1 MEINNE
7 LDFVSPD
14 KLVYSEESIIRQLSF
29 LNPYLDGHNGFI
41 AGGCFKNIFRN
52 EKIKDVDIFFRS
64 EEDFDKAKLYY
75 QIHRDYVF
83 SYENKNTISYLNT
96 CTGVRVE
103 LIRNTYGSPEKILA
117 DFDFSIV
124 KFAYYDDI
132 NCRKCVYHDKFFEH
146 LTLKKLVLNK
156 EIKYPISTWNRTY
169 RYAKYGYGLCRES
182 KANLI
187 IAMTDEINNIDIA
200 DEEDSELISL
210 LGNELYFGID

>member
-1 MEINNE
+1 MEDTIYKGY
-7 LDFVSPD
+7 D
-14 KLVYSEESIIRQLSF
+14 KLIYSDETVIRQLSF
-29 LNPYLDGHNGFI
+29 LNPYLVGHDGFI

-52 EKIKDVDIFFRS
+52 EKIKDIDIFFKS
-64 EEDFDKAKLYY
+64 EEDFNKAVQFYNYHGKY
-75 QIHRDYVF
+75 IF
-83 SYENKNTISYLNT
+83 SYENKNTISYLNKE
-96 CTGVRVE
+96 TGIRVE
-103 LIRNTYGSPEKILA
+103 LIRNTYGSPEEILSN
-117 DFDFSIV
+117 FDFSIV
-124 KFAYYDDI
+124 KFAYFKSDDH
-132 NCRKCVYHDKFFEH
+132 NKCVYHEYFFEH

-187 IAMTDEINNIDIA
+187 IAMNNEINNRDIA